1 MKDVQIE
8 LTSAATKGT
17 GCLHPF
23 HLPNP
28 AFDRIEVF
36 GQRSHGADMETFTA
50 GDACIGIDGLDV
62 RLKTP
67 INYIQDMRARN
78 LDTGLNAPQAHH
90 ASIHPLLDEGSPVW
104 NI

>member
-1 MKDVQIE
+1 MKDIQIK

-17 GCLHPF
+17 GCLHPL

-50 GDACIGIDGLDV
+50 GDACIGIDGPNMG
-62 RLKTP
+62 LKTP
-67 INYIQDMRARN
+67 INHIQNMTARN
-78 LDTGLNAPQAHH
+78 LDAGLNAPQAHY
-90 ASIHPLLDEGSPVW
+90 
-104 NI
+104 